1 MAHSTNNLIMLGFS
15 GKLGNQLVLRSMNGQ
30 TILSN
35 IPYRKNKKPV
45 GKQIETCN
53 RFRRASYWAKSVLSD
68 PEMLAAYREK
78 AGKGLTA
85 YNVAISDYLN
95 PPVVSEINLSNYNGH
110 AGDKILV
117 TAKDDFRVRNVNVTI
132 AGPGGKELEHG
143 ACKPGESGIY
153 WHYTA
158 TTDTGNPEGLTVSAI
173 ARDYPGNTA
182 NLSTVIKAVNSG

>member
-1 MAHSTNNLIMLGFS
+1 MAHSRKNLITLGFS

-53 RFRRASYWAKSVLSD
+53 RFRRASYWAKSILSD

-95 PPVVSEINLSNYNGH
+95 PPVVTGINVSNYHGH
-110 AGDKILV
+110 AGDKIIV
-117 TAKDDFRVRNVNVTI
+117 TAKDYFRVKEVKVTI
-132 AGPGGKELEHG
+132 TGPGRKEVEHG
-143 ACKPGESGIY
+143 DCTPGESGMY

-158 TTDTGNPEGLTVSAI
+158 LTDAGNTEGLMVTAVAG
-173 ARDYPGNTA
+173 DYPGNTA
-182 NLSTVIKAVNSG
+182 NLVTVISNR

>member
-1 MAHSTNNLIMLGFS
+1 MAS
-15 GKLGNQLVLRSMNGQ
+15 R
-30 TILSN
+30 
-35 IPYRKNKKPV
+35 
-45 GKQIETCN
+45 
-53 RFRRASYWAKSVLSD
+53 WAKRILRD

-78 AGKGLTA
+78 AGKGQSA

-95 PPVVSEINLSNYNGH
+95 SPVVSEINVSNYHGH
-110 AGDKILV
+110 AGDKIIV

-158 TTDTGNPEGLTVSAI
+158 TTDTGNPEGLTVNAI
-173 ARDYPGNTA
+173 ARDYPGNMA
-182 NLSTVIKAVNSG
+182 NLSTVINVVDSG